1 MRSQAAHHNE
11 EGLICEHFRRAAE
24 IVGRR
29 WNPQIIAVLLAG
41 PNRFRGIRTAVP
53 GISDRLLSERL
64 KALEA
69 EGILRREVTPETPVR
84 IEYSL
89 TEKGAGL
96 AGAIDDL
103 AEWAERWAD
112 GEAEPTPPVAPARG
126 RSPA

>member
-1 MRSQAAHHNE
+1 MPRAIPVGHQAA
-11 EGLICEHFRRAAE
+11 GPICQHFRQAAR
-24 IVGRR
+24 IVGQR
-29 WNPQIIAVLLAG
+29 WNPQILAVLLAG
-41 PNRFRGIRTAVP
+41 PNRFGGIRTAVP

-69 EGILRREVTPETPVR
+69 EGILHRKVTPKTPVR

-96 AGAIDDL
+96 ADAIDAL

-112 GEAEPTPPVAPARG
+112 VVPSTASA

>member
-1 MRSQAAHHNE
+1 MPREKPVGHQAA
-11 EGLICEHFRRAAE
+11 GPICQHFRQAAK
-24 IVGRR
+24 IVGQR
-29 WNPQIIAVLLAG
+29 WNPQILAVLLAG
-41 PNRFRGIRTAVP
+41 PNRFGGIRTAVP

-69 EGILRREVTPETPVR
+69 EGILRREVTPQTPVR

-96 AGAIDDL
+96 AGAIDAL

-112 GEAEPTPPVAPARG
+112 VPATSASR

>member
-1 MRSQAAHHNE
+1 MPREKPVGHQAA
-11 EGLICEHFRRAAE
+11 GPICQHFRQAAK
-24 IVGRR
+24 IVGQR
-29 WNPQIIAVLLAG
+29 WNPQILAVLLAG
-41 PNRFRGIRTAVP
+41 PNRFGGIRTAVP

-69 EGILRREVTPETPVR
+69 EGILHREVTPETPVR

-96 AGAIDDL
+96 AGAIDAL

-112 GEAEPTPPVAPARG
+112 VPATSASR